1 MMMRPS
7 LAALL
12 LHLTII
18 AISHAIYLD
27 IHVPLPNDDDCLMT
41 QTLRANEL
49 LRSYSSNQ
57 KKYDSEEVDLFS
69 RHVPHITLF
78 LADFDLEIDDGNA
91 LEDESLSQLNVTKV
105 DSFLAAISTI
115 NFTQVIQGL
124 DCTLSLSTQSF
135 IEHNDDS
142 NNKDKF
148 YTINGAFTMLNVQNT
163 PCLKALSSAILD
175 PVESFVKRP
184 IIVPSWAASLP
195 EPERSAAIYR
205 SRKYGSPNV
214 KEGFSPHLT
223 VGFDDPSRGSAA
235 GATYHHYSSH
245 ADVNSDTSMQW
256 REDAMEQWNEGFA
269 LLMNDGC
276 SSEVKRIAVGRNGI
290 GGTVLANSRMRYWK
304 VGNDLFLPHENEAQ
318 AVII

>member
-27 IHVPLPNDDDCLMT
+27 IHVPLPNDDCLMT

-57 KKYDSEEVDLFS
+57 NYDSEQVDLFS

-78 LADFDLEIDDGNA
+78 LADFDLGLDDSNA
-91 LEDESLSQLNVTKV
+91 AEDESLSQLNVTKV

-135 IEHNDDS
+135 IVEHNDDS
-142 NNKDKF
+142 NNNDKF

-184 IIVPSWAASLP
+184 IVPSWAASSLP
-195 EPERSAAIYR
+195 
-205 SRKYGSPNV
+205 
-214 KEGFSPHLT
+214 
-223 VGFDDPSRGSAA
+223 
-235 GATYHHYSSH
+235 
-245 ADVNSDTSMQW
+245 
-256 REDAMEQWNEGFA
+256 
-269 LLMNDGC
+269 
-276 SSEVKRIAVGRNGI
+276 
-290 GGTVLANSRMRYWK
+290 
-304 VGNDLFLPHENEAQ
+304 
-318 AVII
+318 

>member
-1 MMMRPS
+1 MMLMRPS

-57 KKYDSEEVDLFS
+57 NYDSEQVDLFS

-78 LADFDLEIDDGNA
+78 LADFDLELDDGNNA
-91 LEDESLSQLNVTKV
+91 EDESLLQLNVTKV

-135 IEHNDDS
+135 IVEHNDDS
-142 NNKDKF
+142 NNNDKF

-235 GATYHHYSSH
+235 GATYHHSSH
-245 ADVNSDTSMQW
+245 ADMNSETSMQW
-256 REDAMEQWNEGFA
+256 REDAMYQWNKGFA

-276 SSEVKRIAVGRNGI
+276 SSEVKGIAVGRNSI

-304 VGNDLFLPHENEAQ
+304 VENLFLPHEHEAQ